1 MFTQTHLSLWTLLAC
16 NCLYL
21 PEQPLFQIWILETM
35 NELPSRW
42 AGDGSQ
48 FGVVLTLSG
57 DVRQSQGKELDGVIF
72 GLCGRCDHVGV
83 PRMVDPVGH
92 QHCDPDAIVR
102 RLLHNHLRGVGDG
115 VGGVGAVANVV
126 HGVEAVVKGIQVL
139 PGQEAM
145 LDAHIAAVLECSH
158 PDLHG
163 PTVHLQPGE
172 QSAESQ
178 HKGLLA
184 LEQNI
189 LGALRAV
196 EDENNL

>member
-1 MFTQTHLSLWTLLAC
+1 MHYIKHISISFTLVAETH
-16 NCLYL
+16 YL
-21 PEQPLFQIWILETM
+21 PEQPLLQIWILETL
-35 NELPSRW
+35 NELASRW

-48 FGVVLTLSG
+48 FGVVLTLPG
-57 DVRQSQGKELDGVIF
+57 NVRQSQGKELDGVIF

-83 PRMVDPVGH
+83 SRMVDPVGH
-92 QHCDPDAIVR
+92 QHCDPDAVVR
-102 RLLHNHLRGVGDG
+102 RLLHKHLRGVGDG
-115 VGGVGAVANVV
+115 IGGVGALANVV

-145 LDAHIAAVLECSH
+145 LDAHVAAVLECSH